1 MSILETER
9 TRTRRKHQGRRKLK
23 HTVRPRWS
31 SLDEPLSAVHP
42 DQVLSFHEWCRLNRI
57 SVRTG
62 QRVIDRGEVVVT
74 QLTPKRIG
82 ITNANNARWQASRAR
97 G

>member
-1 MSILETER
+1 MSIFETEH
-9 TRTRRKHQGRRKLK
+9 TRTRRKQQSRRKRK

-31 SLDEPLSAVHP
+31 SLDEPLSASHP
-42 DQVLSFHEWCRLNRI
+42 DQILSFHEWCRLNRI

-62 QRVIDRGEVVVT
+62 QRIIDRGEVVVT
-74 QLTPKRIG
+74 QLTPRRIG
-82 ITNANNARWQASRAR
+82 ISNANNARWQASRER